1 MFIYAKISSIRLDVM
16 SLFLI
21 KKFLNL
27 LCVFAIFLLANPC
40 FAEENS
46 LSDFEDIGIDE
57 ELFPARDY
65 EMQRE
70 DYYLNQKN
78 DNISK
83 IEKKF
88 QIKYEV
94 DENESGSEGGGIK
107 FKLDE
112 PFELKLA
119 EPDVSPFQ
127 EEKQSFLNL
136 FREGGYQF
144 KEGIV
149 KNQRFT
155 FYFHGGDIMTAQRG
169 KEVSSTFDSVASEFQ
184 SSTVF
189 RNGKTRFDWGLNFTR
204 PRKYNDHLLTK
215 FSYAELWHIFNENQ
229 KMVIGNCRTQNGY
242 EGGASSSQLKFVARS
257 QIARTFG
264 NAISDNIRNRGK
276 YKYFEYD
283 LGISDGSRYWQNVF
297 NGFNTTL
304 LASAKPLA
312 KFENNKYGKL
322 KVGGSIDQG
331 QAESTTWTVVGGH
344 ALYDYKNKFGL
355 DFEYQYADGYAGSWY
370 SKEKAHGLYATAYY
384 FVTPR
389 VQVLARYDYF
399 KNFDTEKQNIEYTA
413 GVNYWFAKRGK
424 VMLNYVLAKA
434 NTCPQPSH
442 KIYIGA
448 DFTTYSVLDAIFE
461 HL

>member
-1 MFIYAKISSIRLDVM
+1 MNLFSIKNI
-16 SLFLI
+16 F
-21 KKFLNL
+21 NL
-27 LCVFAIFLLANPC
+27 LCVLTILLLANSC

-46 LSDFEDIGIDE
+46 FENYEDIGIDK
-57 ELFPARDY
+57 ELFAPNDY
-65 EMQRE
+65 VMQRE
-70 DYYLNQKN
+70 DYFINQKN
-78 DNISK
+78 DSISK
-83 IEKKF
+83 IERKF
-88 QIKYEV
+88 QINYEV
-94 DENESGSEGGGIK
+94 DENESGSEGSGIK

-119 EPDVSPFQ
+119 EPDVSPFRQ
-127 EEKQSFLNL
+127 EKQSLMNL
-136 FREGGYQF
+136 FREDGYQF
-144 KEGIV
+144 EKGLIQS
-149 KNQRFT
+149 QRFT
-155 FYFHGGDIMTAQRG
+155 YFLHGGNVMTAQRG
-169 KEVSSTFDSVASEFQ
+169 KDFSDTFEYAANEFQ

-189 RNGKTRFDWGLNFTR
+189 RKGQTRFDWGVNFTR
-204 PRKYNDHLLTK
+204 TRKYNQNILAK
-215 FSYAELWHIFNENQ
+215 NSYAELWHIFNENQ

-242 EGGASSSQLKFVARS
+242 EGGASSSQLKFINRS
-257 QIARTFG
+257 QIARTFA
-264 NAISDNIRNRGK
+264 NSISDNIRNRGK

-297 NGFNTTL
+297 NGFDTTL
-304 LASAKPLA
+304 LMSVKPLA
-312 KFENNKYGKL
+312 KNPEKYGKL

-331 QAESTTWTVVGGH
+331 RAEGTTWTVVGGH
-344 ALYDYKNKFGL
+344 ALYDYKNKVGV

-370 SKEKAHGLYATAYY
+370 SKDKAHGLYATAYY

-399 KNFDTEKQNIEYTA
+399 KNFDTNKENIEYTA

-424 VMLNYVLAKA
+424 LMLNYVLAKA